1 LRIPDFGVEVTEGLP
16 GSGKSFFEL
25 SRTLDWILQEQR
37 PVFTNLPIRFRVL
50 RHWLKHRYGEA
61 YARLI
66 FPLTEQHFRRFL
78 KRSKL
83 RAKERD
89 AARLEATK
97 LGKALSNE
105 AFDRAFAAAHGP
117 DVYAGPDANWI
128 YPTACI
134 IIDEGHHW
142 FPMSDQKNE
151 TPELLGYLTM
161 LRHHL
166 HKLVIVTQDRMQVSI
181 TFRRLCQSFWAV
193 RNRGEDKVA
202 WGIKCRHLGITGFAY
217 VRRTPDQ
224 EAGFKGDDVMSA
236 YAEQRIVWPWLPSER
251 WKFRL
256 YDSFTH
262 IGSKRRMEAVTRR
275 LRESLQLPPIQSAAS
290 RAARSAPEMI
300 RTFSMLGILVVL
312 TIFAAA
318 IGGLVGYKARPVESA
333 ASVAPLTG
341 KKLTGVS
348 DGSITVSG
356 KRVPVGGVVDG
367 VRVVTASRAGR
378 RALLLRGDD
387 ELWVWRVGS
396 DAPTRAGSL
405 RAKWAAAAR
414 AAQLGTGSGKSAE
427 GTGPAEALGAQEDF
441 GFVGPAP
448 TR

>member
-1 LRIPDFGVEVTEGLP
+1 MKIPDFGVEVTEGLP
-16 GSGKSFFEL
+16 GSGKSFFEV
-25 SRTLDWILQEQR
+25 SRTLEWILQYQR

-50 RHWLKHRYGEA
+50 RWYLRGRYGEA
-61 YARLI
+61 YAKLI
-66 FPLTEQHFRRFL
+66 FPLTEEHFRRFL

-97 LGKALSNE
+97 LGRALSNE
-105 AFDRAFAAAHGP
+105 HFDKQFAAAHGP
-117 DVYAGPDANWI
+117 DVYEGPDANWI

-134 IIDEGHHW
+134 VIDEGHHW
-142 FPMSDQKNE
+142 FPMADQKSE
-151 TPELLGYLTM
+151 TPDLLAYLTM

-224 EAGFKGDDVMSA
+224 EAGFKGDDVMAA

-262 IGSKRRMEAVTRR
+262 IGSRRRMEAVTRR
-275 LRESLQLPPIQSAAS
+275 LRESLQLPPIQSSAQ

-300 RTFSMLGILVVL
+300 RVFSMLAILVVL
-312 TIFAAA
+312 TIFSAGV
-318 IGGLVGYKARPVESA
+318 GGWVGYKARPVET
-333 ASVAPLTG
+333 ASSKAPLAG

-348 DGSITVSG
+348 DGFATISG
-356 KRVPVGGVVDG
+356 RRIPVGGVMED
-367 VRVVTASRAGR
+367 VRLIQASRKGR
-378 RALLLRGDD
+378 RALFVRGDD
-387 ELWVWRVGS
+387 LWVWLVGS

-405 RAKWAAAAR
+405 REVWDQAAR
-414 AAQLGTGSGKSAE
+414 RAAMGANPTNPSA
-427 GTGPAEALGAQEDF
+427 GGRAAET
-441 GFVGPAP
+441 VGPPKDFSVVGPPAA
-448 TR
+448 R